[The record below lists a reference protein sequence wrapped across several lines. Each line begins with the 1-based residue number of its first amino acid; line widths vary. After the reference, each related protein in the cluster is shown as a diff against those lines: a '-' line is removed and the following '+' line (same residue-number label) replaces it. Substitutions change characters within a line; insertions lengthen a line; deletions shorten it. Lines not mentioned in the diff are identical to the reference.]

1 MVRLLLD
8 DVTLVRNREIT
19 MHVRFKGGAT
29 ETLRLPLPP
38 NAWQKRLTNSE
49 VVEEMRGLLAGHTD
63 QEIVVI
69 LNERGFSS
77 GTGKPFT
84 SRIVGKI
91 RRKYGLKSRYD
102 RLRESGMLTVGEM
115 AQLLGVSTSCVAI
128 WRARGLLNA
137 QPYNDK
143 NERLYEH
150 PGDDPPRKMQGL
162 KGKLCD
168 RQQLATLMSHRANE
182 VQCEP

>member
-1 MVRLLLD
+1 
-8 DVTLVRNREIT
+8 
-19 MHVRFKGGAT
+19 MHVRFKGGIT
-29 ETLRLPLPP
+29 KTLRLPLPP
-38 NAWQKRLTNSE
+38 NAWQKRLTNSQ
-49 VVEEMRGLLAGHTD
+49 VVEEMRELLAEHTD

-84 SRIVGKI
+84 SCIVGKI

-115 AQLLGVSTSCVAI
+115 AKLLGVSTSCVAI

-137 QPYNDK
+137 QAYNDK

-150 PGDDPPRKMQGL
+150 PGEDPPRKMQGL

-168 RQQLATLMSHRANE
+168 RQRLAPLMSNRANE
-182 VQCEP
+182 VQCEA